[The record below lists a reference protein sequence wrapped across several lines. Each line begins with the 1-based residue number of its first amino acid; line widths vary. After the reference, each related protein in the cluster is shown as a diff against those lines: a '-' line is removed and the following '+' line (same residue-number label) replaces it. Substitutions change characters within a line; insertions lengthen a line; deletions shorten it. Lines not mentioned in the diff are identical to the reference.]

1 MKLCLKILVIAIV
14 AASTLPLMSCAA
26 PASFSYQNVTVSLT
40 VSFCSSCNGL
50 TYLPAPYPQPIVVPM
65 QQYQQLLPGTVVE
78 APQNGASQGACIEL
92 TAIVTNAPAN
102 VTWTLYPQAELGTPP
117 VLLSGTNYPQT
128 EPIANTGNPIA
139 QSTNLTAIGSI
150 NSASGATNY
159 YCIPPTPPVYTGAAL
174 QAAAAAPEPNGWIL
188 PTWTGLPQGYTEVV
202 ASVPTDP
209 TNPNACA
216 NLNSSSCA
224 YTTAVFQV
232 VTLPGGVPTVE
243 LFPRTPS
250 GASNV
255 VLTISHSAPNNTY
268 QFTGFAVGASAC
280 ASSNPSATP
289 PSPLCANGQLVN
301 YTDNSIVWQIAP
313 VSPSGTVAYCSAP
326 AFSPQIS
333 NCPAVNSAAYGTI
346 SASGLYTAPSVLPP
360 IEPVVITAVAHA
372 ASAQQASA
380 YVDIN

>member
-26 PASFSYQNVTVSLT
+26 PATFSYQNVSVALT

-65 QQYQQLLPGTVVE
+65 QQYQTLLPGTVVE

-92 TAIVTNAPAN
+92 TATVTNAPAN
-102 VTWTLYPQAELGTPP
+102 ITWTLYPQAELTIPP
-117 VLLSGTNYPQT
+117 GLLSGSGYPIS
-128 EPIANTGNPIA
+128 EPIANTGDPVA
-139 QSTNLTAIGSI
+139 QSNNPTAIGTI

-159 YCIPPTPPVYTGAAL
+159 YCIPPTPPVYVGPSL
-174 QAAAAAPEPNGWIL
+174 AAAALAPEPNGWIL
-188 PTWTGLPQGYTEVV
+188 PWTGVPQGDVELV

-209 TNPNACA
+209 NNPNACA
-216 NLNSSSCA
+216 NIYSSSCA
-224 YTTAVFQV
+224 FAAAVFQV

-250 GASNV
+250 GATNTI
-255 VLTISHSAPNNTY
+255 LTISHLAPNNTF
-268 QFTGFAVGASAC
+268 QFDGFAVGASAC
-280 ASSNPSATP
+280 ASSNPTATP
-289 PSPLCANGQLVN
+289 PSPLCSNGQLVN
-301 YTDNSIVWQIAP
+301 YTDNSLVWQIAP
-313 VSPSGTVAYCSAP
+313 VSPSGTVAYCSPA

-333 NCPAVNSAAYGTI
+333 NCPAVNSSVYGTI
-346 SASGLYTAPSVLPP
+346 TSSGLYTAPSAIPP
-360 IEPVVITAVAHA
+360 LEPVVITAVAHA

-380 YVDIN
+380 YITVN